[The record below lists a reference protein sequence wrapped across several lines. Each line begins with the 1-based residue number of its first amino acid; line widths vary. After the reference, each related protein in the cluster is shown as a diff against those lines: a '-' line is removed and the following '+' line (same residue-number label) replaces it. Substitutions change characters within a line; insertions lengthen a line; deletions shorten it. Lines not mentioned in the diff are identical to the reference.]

1 MKKAQK
7 QPGKKRQ
14 VFLRLMIAFTGAAL
28 ALILLFRLR
37 SDLAEI
43 FAVTVGSF
51 FRRGLALITGWFP
64 FSLFEIIVAAF
75 ILYSL
80 FALALAIVL
89 LVRKLRRKTV
99 PKKLLRAVL
108 AVPVTLGIV
117 LQLFAATLA
126 PCYFRF
132 STARNM
138 GLDVESV
145 DSEDVFRALNRVV
158 AVINETA
165 PLLEKNEAGET
176 VGKPLSAVKGDVR
189 AAADAFA
196 LKHDFFQTGGSDVKF
211 FLSSPYM
218 TYTHISGIYGFFT
231 GEANVNTNYPHFI
244 VTASAAHESCHARG
258 IAPENECNFLAAV
271 ILLESQD
278 PYLRYCGAVFVFDDL
293 VSACRKADRD
303 RANAALA
310 RTDGTVLLDYE
321 AYDRFFEP
329 YETNVAADAANTV
342 NDAYLKS
349 LGQPGVISYSRIV
362 KLLAAYYREG

>member
-1 MKKAQK
+1 MKKA
-7 QPGKKRQ
+7 GKPKRRH
-14 VFLRLMIAFTGAAL
+14 VFLRLVIAFTGAAL

-37 SDLAEI
+37 GDLAEI
-43 FAVTVGSF
+43 FALSLGAV
-51 FRRGLALITGWFP
+51 FRRGLALLTGWFP
-64 FSLFEIIVAAF
+64 FSLFEIIVGAF
-75 ILYSL
+75 VLYSL
-80 FALALAIVL
+80 FALVLALVL
-89 LVRKLRRKTV
+89 LIRKIRKKSV

-138 GLDVESV
+138 GLDTVSVE
-145 DSEDVFRALNRVV
+145 SEDVFHALNMVM

-165 PLLEKNEAGET
+165 PQLNKNEAGET
-176 VGKPLSAVKGDVR
+176 AGRSLGEVKGAVNG
-189 AAADAFA
+189 AAQAFA
-196 LKHDFFQTGGSDVKF
+196 LKHDFFQSGGSEVKF

-231 GEANVNTNYPHFI
+231 GEANVNVNYPHFI
-244 VTASAAHESCHARG
+244 VTATAAHETCHARG

-271 ILLESQD
+271 ILMESDD

-293 VSACRKADRD
+293 LSACRRIDKN
-303 RANAALA
+303 RANAILS
-310 RTDGTVLLDYE
+310 RTDGTVMLDYA

-329 YETNVAADAANTV
+329 YEKSVAADAATGV

-349 LGQPGVISYSRIV
+349 LGQPGVISYSQIV